1 MHLNKRRLLLMTILC
16 TLLLLSGCTNSTQDV
31 VDDVTDGGRLPI
43 EDSQLPA
50 HAPRQ
55 LIVKVT
61 DEAGFEEKLAELEAE
76 VIDEMEEYG
85 IKKVVLGTGVSVTDA
100 IKELEELSGVEYAEP
115 NYEREIMGSFSGTP
129 DDKRYDELWG
139 LEAMNL
145 HEAWQI
151 TNGSEDVVIAVI
163 DTGIQSDHPDLA
175 GKVLTGY
182 NVVQEN
188 NDTSPVGEHGTH
200 VAGIAGGRGNDGLGI
215 AGVAW
220 ESPILPIRMQEE
232 NAEINYNFEIA
243 EALTWIM
250 EWAAA
255 HPEKRVVINLSFGGS
270 GRSTFEKE
278 AIDRCID
285 EGLILVVS
293 MGNETADLVNYPA
306 AYSGVIA
313 VGSTD
318 INNHKSDFSTEG
330 DHISVSAPGSR
341 ILSAVPGSDWAYLDG
356 TSMSTPYVT
365 GVIALMLAH
374 RPSLSPVEVKSI
386 LEDTAQ
392 DLGPEGFDREFG
404 HGLIDAA
411 AALQGEAKE
420 SAQLK
425 VKLILDENMGLNSND
440 YLSQAVVTLKDQAGD
455 YVSNEISDSNGTAVF
470 HDLDSGVYDI
480 EVNYSKS
487 GQELIYLQSSLEELA
502 VQAGEDNEEQISL
515 TAGYVDLSDIVVESV
530 PIDGSVQDLTSLS
543 KFDILDAEGDLVFK
557 DIGDPNIILK
567 PGAYMLRAYNF
578 SNQAYFAKEISIEL
592 GKDEEIQGVGINE
605 VPLGGVEFALRFQ
618 DEAGNAISEPQVN
631 FRIYNQQG
639 QLVVADKMTF
649 PASGELINHFA
660 PGDYSVEVDVSKEGS
675 GGPDLVT
682 YQELEMTV
690 KSGEITTIDETWTL
704 R

>member
-61 DEAGFEEKLAELEAE
+61 DEAGFEKKLTELDAE

-129 DDKRYDELWG
+129 NDKRYDELWG

-188 NDTSPVGEHGTH
+188 NDTSPVGDHGTH

-341 ILSAVPGSDWAYLDG
+341 ILSAVPGSDWSYFDG

-365 GVIALMLAH
+365 GVIALMLSD

-425 VKLILDENMGLNSND
+425 VKLKLDENMDLNSND
-440 YLSQAVVTLKDQAGD
+440 YLSQALVTLKDQAGN
-455 YVSNEISDSNGTAVF
+455 YVTDEISDSNGTAVF
-470 HDLDSGVYDI
+470 HDLDGGIYDI
-480 EVNYSKS
+480 DVNYSKNN
-487 GQELIYLQSSLEELA
+487 QELIYLQSSLENLT
-502 VQAGEDNEEQISL
+502 VQAGEDREEEISL
-515 TAGYVDLSDIVVESV
+515 TAGYLNLVVESV
-530 PIDGSVQDLTSLS
+530 PIDGSILDLTSMS

-557 DIGDPNIILK
+557 DVEGPSPRLILK
-567 PGAYMLRAYNF
+567 PGAYKVIAYNF
-578 SNQAYFAKEISIEL
+578 SNRGCGAKEVNIET
-592 GKDEEIQGVGINE
+592 GKDEEIRFETSE
-605 VPLGGVEFALRFQ
+605 VPSIGSVEFALNFQ
-618 DEAGNAISEPQVN
+618 DEAGNNISEPQVN
-631 FRIYNQQG
+631 FRVYNQQG
-639 QLVVADKMTF
+639 QLVIADKVTF
-649 PASGELINHFA
+649 PASGKLVNNFA
-660 PGDYSVEVDVSKEGS
+660 PGDYSVQVDVSKEGS
-675 GGPDLVT
+675 GEPDLVT

-690 KSGEITTIDETWTL
+690 KRGEITTIDETWTL